1 MIPPQSDGGQSEMR
15 LCLVPRK
22 DYEII
27 DTWHTFGL
35 RGTGSNDLLIQDAFV
50 PAYRTYRPDAG
61 LIPGS
66 SANEGRDALYCLPW
80 LYIFSSSISNFS
92 IGAACGALRAF
103 LAAEQAR
110 ASSSRGVAGEDVIS
124 QRAGA
129 RLRAQNDATE
139 TISRRP
145 LA

>member
-15 LCLVPRK
+15 LFLVPRK

-61 LIPGS
+61 LIPGRS
-66 SANEGRDALYCLPW
+66 PNEGRGAQYCLSWIYSFPGA
-80 LYIFSSSISNFS
+80 IPNFN
-92 IGAACGALRAF
+92 IGPEIGRA
-103 LAAEQAR
+103 ECR
-110 ASSSRGVAGEDVIS
+110 ERWG
-124 QRAGA
+124 
-129 RLRAQNDATE
+129 
-139 TISRRP
+139 
-145 LA
+145 

>member
-15 LCLVPRK
+15 LFLVPRK

-61 LIPGS
+61 LIPGRR
-66 SANEGRDALYCLPW
+66 ANDGRDALYWLPW

-92 IGAACGALRAF
+92 IGAARGALRAF

-110 ASSSRGVAGEDVIS
+110 ASRSRAVARSEERRVGKECVS
-124 QRAGA
+124 TCR
-129 RLRAQNDATE
+129 
-139 TISRRP
+139 SRWSP
-145 LA
+145 YH